1 VIITVEPASQLDYPV
16 LANLLQLYLHDF
28 SVLGGPPIGADGRFD
43 YPRLEAYWFEKGRYP
58 FLIWADGNLA
68 GFVLVAERQLLEPDA
83 NPPEIGHE
91 VVEFFVVRVLR
102 RRGVGAAAA
111 GELCAQFPG
120 RWWVGE
126 LTSNEPAIAFWRRVI
141 GDITRG
147 VYDEEGWQRG
157 GQRGIV
163 QIFTV

>member
-1 VIITVEPASQLDYPV
+1 MIVTVELASQLEHPV

-28 SVLGGPPIGADGRFD
+28 SVRGGPPIGADGRFD

-58 FLIWADGNLA
+58 FLIRADGNLA
-68 GFVLVAERQLLEPDA
+68 GFALVAARELLEPGAD
-83 NPPEIGHE
+83 PPEIGHE
-91 VVEFFVVRVLR
+91 LVEFFVVRGLR
-102 RRGVGAAAA
+102 RRGVGGAAAR
-111 GELCAQFPG
+111 ELFARFPG

-141 GDITRG
+141 GDATRG
-147 VYDEEGWQRG
+147 AYAEEGWQRG